1 MKRKKIIATVPLSS
15 MADIAFLL
23 IVFFM
28 ATSVLKMDADIPLEL
43 PEGKGQELSE
53 DNIPI
58 YIDKNKNYYFENIL
72 VSKQELLAKIQAVY
86 VQKPSVRIIINA
98 DSELPYEILEDLF
111 ENLKELNI
119 TNIGIVTKQ
128 TERKM

>member
-1 MKRKKIIATVPLSS
+1 MKRNKIIAVVPLSS

-28 ATSVLKMDADIPLEL
+28 ATSVLKMDADIPLDL
-43 PEGKGQELSE
+43 PEGKGEELKES
-53 DNIPI
+53 DIPI
-58 YIDKNKNYYFENIL
+58 FIDKNKNYYFENIR
-72 VSKQELLAKIQAVY
+72 VSKAELLAKIQASY
-86 VQKPSVRIIINA
+86 QQKPSARVIVSA

-111 ENLKELNI
+111 ENLRELNI

-128 TERKM
+128 SERKL

>member
-1 MKRKKIIATVPLSS
+1 MKRNKIIAVVPLSS

-28 ATSVLKMDADIPLEL
+28 ATSVLKMDADIPLDL
-43 PEGKGQELSE
+43 PEGKGEELKE
-53 DNIPI
+53 NDIPVF
-58 YIDKNKNYYFENIL
+58 IDKNQKYYFENIQ
-72 VSKQELLAKIQAVY
+72 VSKSELLAKIQASY
-86 VQKPSVRIIINA
+86 QQKPSARIIVSA

-111 ENLKELNI
+111 ENLRELNI

-128 TERKM
+128 SERKL

>member
-1 MKRKKIIATVPLSS
+1 MKRKKIIATIPLSS

-28 ATSVLKMDADIPLEL
+28 ATSVLKMDADIQLEL
-43 PEGKGQELSE
+43 PEGRGQELSE

-58 YIDKNKNYYFENIL
+58 YIDKNKNYYFENTL
-72 VSKQELLAKIQAVY
+72 VSKQELLVKIQAVY
-86 VQKPSVRIIINA
+86 VQKPSIRIIINA